1 MPVSGRWF
9 PGTSKPL
16 PVEGGL
22 KARSARG
29 AIGQTW
35 WSGRFIAVLESIIV
49 GGRLG
54 RGRNYARRGQ
64 VISLDVGPGMVSA
77 LVQGSM
83 FQPYRVRVGLTA
95 FGKPEWAR
103 LERALADS
111 AWYSAKLLAG
121 EMPEDIEEV
130 FGQVG
135 LALFP
140 ASSAEL
146 AMECSCPD
154 WQVPCKHIAAV
165 FYLLA
170 EAFDDDPFAILAW
183 RGRDREELL
192 ANLHVLRAAMSS
204 AAGPGAEAGSGS
216 VASGGSAAG
225 GSSAAGPP
233 AGVPLADCLSSY
245 FAMPAP
251 LPVTRPAATSSAAL
265 LDQLPEVTIVVRGRP
280 LLDLL
285 HPAYLAFGERPEML
299 TEVPAGPPGPSGVPA
314 EPPEPSGLS
323 AEASGVSGEPPGPSG
338 VPAEPPEPSGV
349 PAEASGVSGEPS
361 GPSAEADIGDP

>member
-1 MPVSGRWF
+1 MNRPWWSESSR
-9 PGTSKPL
+9 PL

-22 KARSARG
+22 KARSTRG

-49 GGRLG
+49 GGRLE

-77 LVQGSM
+77 LVQGSR

-103 LERALADS
+103 LERALAES

-130 FGQVG
+130 FGQLG
-135 LALFP
+135 LTLFP

-170 EAFDDDPFAILAW
+170 ETFDDDPFAILAW

-192 ANLHVLRAAMSS
+192 ASLHALRAAMSS
-204 AAGPGAEAGSGS
+204 PAAPGAEAGP
-216 VASGGSAAG
+216 GSAPGAG
-225 GSSAAGPP
+225 AVTGAGAVAGPP
-233 AGVPLADCLSSY
+233 AGVPLADCLGSY
-245 FAMPAP
+245 FTMPAP

-265 LDQLPEVTIVVRGRP
+265 LAQLPEVHIVVRGHP
-280 LLDLL
+280 LTELL
-285 HPAYLAFGERPEML
+285 HPAYLAFGEQ
-299 TEVPAGPPGPSGVPA
+299 PGVLA
-314 EPPEPSGLS
+314 
-323 AEASGVSGEPPGPSG
+323 
-338 VPAEPPEPSGV
+338 
-349 PAEASGVSGEPS
+349 EPS
-361 GPSAEADIGDP
+361 GPSAEPSGPSAEPSGPSGEPDGGDP